1 MTNQDFTKD
10 LEKLILDFIDE
21 KEVSGFCGRLLS
33 KVGLSTLQAGSLS
46 DLDRGQLNAQFTPAN
61 ERFQIDRT
69 VTFAEKKLST
79 ERYHKLLINLGQV
92 CISHGKLNLAYEIL
106 TKAKR
111 ESRKSDVSAEA
122 MLVLSD
128 FYSRKADWKK
138 SISSVRKAEQLYK
151 KESNKS
157 GTAKCENIL
166 GTIYGEQGNLKKA
179 KLHFEKSLASL
190 DKNKDAEL
198 AATLE
203 VNIGIIYNIYE
214 EYEKALSYFSKA
226 YDKFREM
233 GNLRRIAE
241 LKHNIGM
248 VYTEQ
253 KYYHS
258 ALSEFDQSIQLA
270 LDSGY
275 QTILGLSYLA
285 KANILLN
292 LEEYQIAG
300 AFADKAM
307 EVCHR
312 IDDKLSIADVYKIKG
327 IIERNKKNY
336 QLSEN
341 FFLSSLRL
349 NKKMENSLNVAEC
362 SYELSVL
369 YEEMERYEE
378 VKSHLEDSLT
388 YYRKI
393 KADEHVRKIEE
404 KLTAYATA

>member
-1 MTNQDFTKD
+1 MLRRNSLLIDTISFSLTWDRSVSHTVNLTSPTRSYPKLKEKAENPTLALKLCSFFLISTAGKPTGRSRFPL
-10 LEKLILDFIDE
+10 LEKLNNCI
-21 KEVSGFCGRLLS
+21 K
-33 KVGLSTLQAGSLS
+33 KKA
-46 DLDRGQLNAQFTPAN
+46 TPA
-61 ERFQIDRT
+61 
-69 VTFAEKKLST
+69 
-79 ERYHKLLINLGQV
+79 
-92 CISHGKLNLAYEIL
+92 
-106 TKAKR
+106 
-111 ESRKSDVSAEA
+111 
-122 MLVLSD
+122 
-128 FYSRKADWKK
+128 
-138 SISSVRKAEQLYK
+138 
-151 KESNKS
+151 

-190 DKNKDAEL
+190 DENKDAEL

-292 LEEYQIAG
+292 LEEYQTS
-300 AFADKAM
+300 
-307 EVCHR
+307 R
-312 IDDKLSIADVYKIKG
+312 SIC
-327 IIERNKKNY
+327 R
-336 QLSEN
+336 
-341 FFLSSLRL
+341 
-349 NKKMENSLNVAEC
+349 
-362 SYELSVL
+362 
-369 YEEMERYEE
+369 
-378 VKSHLEDSLT
+378 
-388 YYRKI
+388 
-393 KADEHVRKIEE
+393 
-404 KLTAYATA
+404 